1 MIAITRGGIK
11 LSVNYLKVQHKTH
24 NREELLQKA
33 KEIGELAEKHAKKAD
48 ADAKLPDVVIEKIKE
63 AGFPKLLRPKEY
75 GGQDLDYFTLG
86 DIVKTVGYH
95 STAAAWL
102 TYFFIIHET
111 WASYLPKEGRDE
123 LFLSGG
129 LMADVLAPVGKLT
142 EDEDG
147 VGYRL
152 TGQWNFCSGAPWSEW
167 IALGA
172 VGKLRDAEKPEYSL
186 FIVHQDDIEIL
197 DNWNTIG
204 LRGSASNGVKADN
217 VYIPP
222 HRIFHATRV
231 MNGASAVDGNYDP
244 TYQVFKVPFVALFLI
259 GFQFVALGGVKR
271 LLDTFKEKTERR
283 IRIFR
288 NNQDEKQA
296 GSSQRLIAEL
306 SIKYA
311 SLEGLAKEYAERMT
325 FYQENDIRVL
335 DEEEREKL
343 FGMRGY
349 IAKTSVDIAT
359 QIIITLGGNSVYKDD
374 LTEMFV
380 RDLITFAAHPSHHYE
395 DSLASYGRGIF
406 GFDGNSIW

>member
-1 MIAITRGGIK
+1 MSINTVNTLEIK
-11 LSVNYLKVQHKTH
+11 QTH
-24 NREELLQKA
+24 NREELLKKA
-33 KEIGELAEKHAKKAD
+33 KEIGLLAEKHALKAD
-48 ADAKLPDVVIEKIKE
+48 ADAKLPDEVIEKIKE

-111 WASYLPKEGRDE
+111 WASFLPKEGRDE

-129 LMADVLAPVGKLT
+129 LMADVLAPVGKVSD
-142 EDEDG
+142 DEDG
-147 VGYRL
+147 IGYRL

-172 VGKLRDAEKPEYSL
+172 VGKLRDAKEPEYSL
-186 FIVHQDDIEIL
+186 FIVHRDDLEIL
-197 DNWNTIG
+197 NNWDTLG
-204 LRGSASNGVKADN
+204 LRGSASNGVSVEN

-231 MNGASAVDGNYDP
+231 MNGEYSVDGNYDP
-244 TYQVFKVPFVALFLI
+244 TYQVFKVPFVALFLS

-271 LLDTFKEKTERR
+271 LLDIFKEKTEQR
-283 IRIFR
+283 IRIFHK
-288 NNQDEKQA
+288 NQDEKQA

-306 SIKYA
+306 SVQYA
-311 SLEGLAKEYAERMT
+311 SLEGLAKEYVERLT
-325 FYQENDIRVL
+325 YYQENEIRVL

-349 IAKTSVDIAT
+349 VAKTSVDIAT
-359 QIIITLGGNSVYKDD
+359 RIILALGGNSVYKGN

-395 DSLASYGRGIF
+395 DSLASYGRTIF
-406 GFDGNSIW
+406 GFDSKSIW